1 MKARCRHERHS
12 WLLAGARIE
21 WCYVC
26 GAWRKLKAVSTNECA
41 ADGPWNRPSGDE
53 SVNPAIRKAMA

>member
-26 GAWRKLKAVSTNECA
+26 GAWRKLKAVSTAGALRGMPEEGGEN
-41 ADGPWNRPSGDE
+41 NR
-53 SVNPAIRKAMA
+53 